1 MNPTVTNPQE
11 VTTVASATTEPTK
24 PMSRRQ
30 RRPADWSTIGFAT
43 AAIFLA
49 VFTLLVT
56 RMNAG
61 LDPAIASAK
70 ARQTAQTLQ
79 RRLLIDRRV
88 IHETII
94 PADPATQ
101 TGTGYVASA
110 APSTSYSTPA
120 PTYYAPAPAPVTRA
134 S

>member
-1 MNPTVTNPQE
+1 MNPKE
-11 VTTVASATTEPTK
+11 MTTVPSAMTDPSKPT
-24 PMSRRQ
+24 PRRR
-30 RRPADWSTIGFAT
+30 RRPADWSTIAFTT

-61 LDPAIASAK
+61 LDPTIGPAA
-70 ARQTAQTLQ
+70 ARKTAQTVQ
-79 RRLLIDRRV
+79 RRLLINRRV
-88 IHETII
+88 IHETIV
-94 PADPATQ
+94 PADPAAPAD
-101 TGTGYVASA
+101 TGYAVSA
-110 APSTSYSTPA
+110 APSTSYSSPA